1 MGLRTE
7 ERKTACFLA
16 FFPKDPLGSMG
27 LIQQSTKENQA
38 SVTGRRH
45 LCPGWV
51 LRAQVAEDTGGWS
64 GSLSKH
70 GCTEGGMGGADLKD
84 QLPCQEMGLG
94 GLPSGQA
101 KPGAGIPGS
110 ADVGKGESSV
120 ALRQP
125 GAQEALAGTWGT
137 T

>member
-7 ERKTACFLA
+7 ERLLA
-16 FFPKDPLGSMG
+16 FLLFPKDLPGIMG
-27 LIQQSTKENQA
+27 LTQKSTKGNQV
-38 SVTGRRH
+38 SERGRRP

-51 LRAQVAEDTGGWS
+51 LRTQTAEDTGDWS

-84 QLPCQEMGLG
+84 QLPCQKMGLG
-94 GLPSGQA
+94 GLPMGRPSQEL
-101 KPGAGIPGS
+101 GIPGS
-110 ADVGKGESSV
+110 ADVGKGESAV